1 MPPKKEAPSA
11 DGAKLL
17 TGFEDKETKLLAAA
31 FLSSLAADKVSN
43 FKLHLP

>member
-1 MPPKKEAPSA
+1 MPPKKDVPGA

-17 TGFEDKETKLLAAA
+17 AGFEDKETKLLAAA

-43 FKLHLP
+43 VKLHLA

>member
-11 DGAKLL
+11 DWAKLL
-17 TGFEDKETKLLAAA
+17 TGFEDKLLAAA